1 MDDFPNCIC
10 YHISLMK
17 IITLKWPNIMTW
29 INFLL
34 FINVDLG
41 YSSFSILIQLLQE
54 ILKNP
59 HNLKTKHHFLAAL
72 KLRNNDCVP
81 IHLLICLKGTSCFWS
96 NKTVITTFSPNS
108 EMVSCN
114 PNPLNFFF
122 MVNIYRT
129 KCWYHDCNYV
139 TLGNHLIN
147 FVGASFC
154 GLWFFRLFVGL

>member
-1 MDDFPNCIC
+1 MLSHFTYEN
-10 YHISLMK
+10 YNLE
-17 IITLKWPNIMTW
+17 MTKYYDM
-29 INFLL
+29 NKFLL

-54 ILKNP
+54 RLKNP

-96 NKTVITTFSPNS
+96 IKTIITTFSPNS

-114 PNPLNFFF
+114 PNPLNFF
-122 MVNIYRT
+122 
-129 KCWYHDCNYV
+129 
-139 TLGNHLIN
+139 
-147 FVGASFC
+147 
-154 GLWFFRLFVGL
+154 LW